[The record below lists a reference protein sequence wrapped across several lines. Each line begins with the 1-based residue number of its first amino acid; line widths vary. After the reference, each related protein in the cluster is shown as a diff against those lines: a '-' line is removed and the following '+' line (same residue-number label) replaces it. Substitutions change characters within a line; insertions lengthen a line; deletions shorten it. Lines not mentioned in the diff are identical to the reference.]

1 MLFICT
7 CEEREKEAL
16 ELAMRPYRDL
26 IRSLFVWA
34 GVCGAWARAGFAAH
48 FLNGMVCNAGELT
61 GDVRM
66 FSFVAFLLI
75 FLGIGLRWKLR
86 RGILE
91 LLRKRTTNLVEYRL
105 TDDMFAYSC
114 GETKV
119 SLPLSMFKKYHIDE
133 DAFYLLTGMG
143 ASVCVPEWKGRG
155 VEKEDLAA
163 VLGKAGLKDMRTG
176 KAWRMIRRV
185 LMVALCCL
193 IVFAA
198 SMEIRDAWSNLRRE
212 IGRAELSRL
221 MHELIGV
228 DTCWKYYPDFR
239 QWKQS
244 GNLLQ
249 RFVASAGPLEPDRCD
264 YIFDDEDEEDKVGIA
279 AIKGDTVWYA
289 YLPCG
294 CIGVCDRRDWESRK
308 WRKGV
313 FYRQS
318 ERDQWLEKVRRLAP
332 ESLKPSY
339 DP

>member
-34 GVCGAWARAGFAAH
+34 GVCVAWALAGFVAH
-48 FLNGMVCNAGELT
+48 FLNGMVCNAGELP

-66 FSFVAFLLI
+66 LSFAAFLLI

-119 SLPLSMFKKYHIDE
+119 SLPLSMFKKYRIDE

-155 VEKEDLAA
+155 VEKEELAA

-221 MHELIGV
+221 LHEFTGV

-239 QWKQS
+239 QWKKS

-249 RFVASAGPLEPDRCD
+249 RFVVSAGPLEPDRYD
-264 YIFDDEDEEDKVGIA
+264 YLFDEEDEDKVGIA
-279 AIKGDTVWYA
+279 ATKGDTVWYA

-294 CIGVCDRRDWESRK
+294 CLGICDRRDWKSRN

-313 FYRQS
+313 FYKQA